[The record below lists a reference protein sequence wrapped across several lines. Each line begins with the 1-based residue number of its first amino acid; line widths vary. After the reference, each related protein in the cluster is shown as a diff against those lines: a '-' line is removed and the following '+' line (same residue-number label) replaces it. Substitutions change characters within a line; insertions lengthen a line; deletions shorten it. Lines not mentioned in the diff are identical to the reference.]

1 MSFNDPP
8 PKPPPTPPPPL
19 PLFDPVIPPEL
30 YAKVESYG
38 KWLSH
43 ADPSTNHGLAHR
55 YHHEETSQWLVAGKG
70 NEDNNQLDEWKRKG
84 TLFFVHGRT
93 GAGKT
98 VLTSAVIES
107 LLEEYKGGSGTIAYF
122 YIEFGDLPKRHVHN
136 LLSSLLIQLAAHS
149 DTRCKVLHDLYSK
162 HGDGVKEPTEEAL
175 LESLK
180 DMLKVNTQ
188 GPTFLIIDGLNE
200 ALPNAQP
207 RCEPTKVI

>member
-1 MSFNDPP
+1 MS
-8 PKPPPTPPPPL
+8 
-19 PLFDPVIPPEL
+19 
-30 YAKVESYG
+30 S
-38 KWLSH
+38 
-43 ADPSTNHGLAHR
+43 
-55 YHHEETSQWLVAGKG
+55 
-70 NEDNNQLDEWKRKG
+70 
-84 TLFFVHGRT
+84 
-93 GAGKT
+93 
-98 VLTSAVIES
+98 SAVIES

-180 DMLKVNTQ
+180 DMLKVTTQ

-207 RCEPTKVI
+207 RCEPTKVIEELVALGLPDLRIFATCLSILDPEEEPPLPLESVASHTVCLHETQGHLDDIIFYIDWCIKENRRMKRWRHEDKVDTIQTLSRKGGGS